1 MHFCTFYATTI
12 IKFAFHYI
20 YISPDKQNNNSSER
34 NNNKAVNCKI
44 FSLKEFNC
52 TANAGL

>member
-12 IKFAFHYI
+12 IKFAFHYK

-34 NNNKAVNCKI
+34 NKNKAVNCKI